1 MSSNVN
7 VTEVIFQTINS
18 LLESLFSS
26 IDNNVYTILDDI
38 TFLDAD
44 FLKDSTFESIFGT
57 SIGNG
62 MLYIVDAFLL
72 GFVLYYLFRLLLSH
86 FTYLP
91 IENPYQFLFKLL
103 FIGIAIHFSFFL
115 CEQLVPLISF
125 LSSAIRELG
134 ELLFHK
140 NICFAELIT
149 ELNSTIYVGDSDF
162 NIFSFDGLLKGFI
175 SVSLLNLVFSY
186 SFRYVLLKILLLF
199 SPFAIATLLNHSTSW
214 FFKTWFRSVLSLL
227 SIQVLVALALLIILS
242 TSYKSS
248 DILSQF
254 IYIGSLYVLI
264 RANSIVRELLGG
276 LSTTISQSVDTFSS
290 FFKK

>member
-103 FIGIAIHFSFFL
+103 FIGIAIHFPFF
-115 CEQLVPLISF
+115 
-125 LSSAIRELG
+125 
-134 ELLFHK
+134 
-140 NICFAELIT
+140 
-149 ELNSTIYVGDSDF
+149 YVS
-162 NIFSFDGLLKGFI
+162 N
-175 SVSLLNLVFSY
+175 
-186 SFRYVLLKILLLF
+186 
-199 SPFAIATLLNHSTSW
+199 W
-214 FFKTWFRSVLSLL
+214 
-227 SIQVLVALALLIILS
+227 
-242 TSYKSS
+242 
-248 DILSQF
+248 
-254 IYIGSLYVLI
+254 
-264 RANSIVRELLGG
+264 
-276 LSTTISQSVDTFSS
+276 
-290 FFKK
+290 

>member
-1 MSSNVN
+1 MSSSVN

-103 FIGIAIHFSFFL
+103 FVGIAIHFSFFL
-115 CEQLVPLISF
+115 CEQLVTFISF

-140 NICFAELIT
+140 NICFSELIT
-149 ELNSTIYVGDSDF
+149 ELNSTI
-162 NIFSFDGLLKGFI
+162 
-175 SVSLLNLVFSY
+175 
-186 SFRYVLLKILLLF
+186 
-199 SPFAIATLLNHSTSW
+199 
-214 FFKTWFRSVLSLL
+214 
-227 SIQVLVALALLIILS
+227 
-242 TSYKSS
+242 
-248 DILSQF
+248 
-254 IYIGSLYVLI
+254 
-264 RANSIVRELLGG
+264 
-276 LSTTISQSVDTFSS
+276 
-290 FFKK
+290 